1 MSKDKKPDPAAA
13 ARQAGIALVQ
23 AHPVL
28 GAIAKQVQF
37 RPDPTHQIAPAK
49 GWLALSPGG
58 TVWLHPKRRA
68 QPEEWARVVGIML
81 SCLGLGLVRRREPA
95 DLWEV
100 AALVS
105 ASRFCAE
112 LKLGELPEEWR
123 LPECV
128 DASVETLLQRFCT
141 EGCPAPLLAW
151 HADIAGGA
159 SLFAALDEKPVAWRR
174 QTPVPWQELLADG
187 IARGVGRALAIAG
200 GAPASQAAQPH
211 SREHRARR
219 RMMDRYPLLG
229 ALAASFDLEND
240 IRICQQYDIRVAA
253 IDVGARRIWIN
264 PAAGLNDDETLFVLA
279 HELLHAGLNHAS
291 RRRGRD
297 PVLWNVAC
305 DFAINSWLL
314 EMQVGSPPAIGMLY
328 DADLAGQSADEIY
341 DGLARDIRRA
351 RKLATLRGTGQPDL
365 LGEDSGAPFTDA
377 EEYCRRALAQGM
389 DRWEHDGRRGTVPA
403 GLLEEIRS
411 LAQPP
416 IPWDAR
422 LAHWFD
428 ERFPPLEMRR
438 SYVRP
443 SRRQGATPDIPR
455 PMLCKPPEEERKSRV
470 FGVLLDTSGSME
482 PAMLGKALGAIAS
495 YAMARDVIAV
505 RLVCC
510 DAMAYDC
517 GWVEPENL
525 LDRFTLRGRG
535 GTVLQPGFD
544 HLRDLARKGEMP
556 AHGPVLVV
564 TDGWC
569 EDKLETSMDHAYL
582 LADAR
587 RLPFSPRGEV
597 FYITE

>member
-1 MSKDKKPDPAAA
+1 MSKDKKLDPAVA
-13 ARQAGIALVQ
+13 ARQAGIAQVL

-28 GAIAKQVQF
+28 GAIAGQVDFRADSTQQF
-37 RPDPTHQIAPAK
+37 VPAK
-49 GWLALSPGG
+49 GWLAVSPGG

-68 QPEEWARVVGIML
+68 QPSEWARVIGIAL
-81 SCLGLGLVRRREPA
+81 SSLGLGLVRRREPA
-95 DLWEV
+95 ALWEV

-105 ASRFCAE
+105 AWRFCAE

-123 LPECV
+123 LPECD
-128 DASVETLLQRFCT
+128 DASVETLLQRFCID
-141 EGCPAPLLAW
+141 GCPAPLQAW
-151 HADIAGGA
+151 HAEAAGGA
-159 SLFAALDEKPVAWRR
+159 SLFVALDERPVSWRR
-174 QTPVPWQELLADG
+174 QAPTPWHELLADG

-200 GAPASQAAQPH
+200 GAPAGQAANPQ

-264 PAAGLNDDETLFVLA
+264 PAAGLNDEETLFVLA

-314 EMQVGSPPAIGMLY
+314 EMQVGSPPAIGMLH
-328 DADLAGQSADEIY
+328 DPDLAGQSADEIY

-351 RKLATLRGTGQPDL
+351 RKLATLRGAGLPDL
-365 LGEDSGAPFTDA
+365 LGEDSGAQFTDA

-389 DRWEHDGRRGTVPA
+389 DRWEYDGRRGTVPA

-411 LAQPP
+411 LSQPP

-438 SYVRP
+438 SYARP

-455 PMLCKPPEEERKSRV
+455 PSLSKPPEEERKSRV

-495 YAMARDVIAV
+495 YAIARDVIAV

-510 DAMAYDC
+510 DAVAYDC

-582 LADAR
+582 LAGGR

>member
-1 MSKDKKPDPAAA
+1 MRKSNMPDPAAA
-13 ARQAGIALVQ
+13 ARQAGIAQ
-23 AHPVL
+23 AMAHPVL
-28 GAIAKQVQF
+28 GAVAAQVNF
-37 RPDPTHQIAPAK
+37 RIDSSRSVVSEK
-49 GWLALSPGG
+49 GWLAVSPGG

-68 QPEEWARVVGIML
+68 LPDEWARVVGIVL
-81 SCLGLGLVRRREPA
+81 SCLGLGLVRRREPSA
-95 DLWEV
+95 LWEV
-100 AALVS
+100 ASLVS
-105 ASRFCAE
+105 ALRFCAE
-112 LKLGELPEEWR
+112 LKLGELPEDWR
-123 LPECV
+123 LPDCE

-141 EGCPAPLLAW
+141 GGCPEPLLAW
-151 HADIAGGA
+151 HAEIAGGE
-159 SLFAALDEKPVAWRR
+159 SLFVGFNESASTWRR
-174 QTPVPWQELLADG
+174 NRPWHELLADG
-187 IARGVGRALAIAG
+187 IARGVGRALAIASG
-200 GAPASQAAQPH
+200 VPLEAAAKPQ
-211 SREHRARR
+211 SRELRARR
-219 RMMDRYPLLG
+219 RLMDSYPLLG

-240 IRICQQYDIRVAA
+240 VRICQQYDIRVAA

-264 PAAGLNDDETLFVLA
+264 PAAGLNDDETVFVLA

-291 RRRGRD
+291 RRRGREA
-297 PVLWNVAC
+297 VLWNVAC
-305 DFAINSWLL
+305 DFAINSWLV

-328 DADLAGQSADEIY
+328 DPALSGQSADEIY
-341 DGLARDIRRA
+341 DSLARDIRRA

-365 LGEDSGAPFTDA
+365 LGEDSGEQFTDA

-389 DRWEHDGRRGTVPA
+389 GRWEYDGRRGTVPA

-411 LAQPP
+411 LAQPS

-428 ERFPPLEMRR
+428 ERFPPLELRR
-438 SYVRP
+438 SFARP
-443 SRRQGATPDIPR
+443 SRRQGATPEIPR
-455 PMLCKPPEEERKSRV
+455 PALCKPPDEERKSRV

-495 YAMARDVIAV
+495 YAMAHEVIAV

-517 GWVEPENL
+517 GWVEPEHL

-544 HLRDLARKGEMP
+544 QLQELARKGEMP

-569 EDKLETSMDHAYL
+569 EDRLETRLDHAYL
-582 LADAR
+582 LAHGR
-587 RLPFSPRGEV
+587 RLPFTPRGEV
-597 FYITE
+597 FYVTE

>member
-13 ARQAGIALVQ
+13 ARKAGIAQVL

-28 GAIAKQVQF
+28 GAIAGQVNF
-37 RPDPTHQIAPAK
+37 RAEATQQMVPAK
-49 GWLALSPGG
+49 GWLAVSPGG

-68 QPEEWARVVGIML
+68 HPEQWARVIGIAL
-81 SCLGLGLVRRREPA
+81 SCLGLGMVRRREPA
-95 DLWEV
+95 ALWEV

-123 LPECV
+123 LPECE
-128 DASVETLLQRFCT
+128 DASVESLLQRFCT
-141 EGCPAPLLAW
+141 DGCPAPLLAW
-151 HADIAGGA
+151 HADITGGA
-159 SLFAALDEKPVAWRR
+159 SLFVALDEKPVAWRR
-174 QTPVPWQELLADG
+174 QTPTPWRELLADG

-200 GAPASQAAQPH
+200 GAPVEQAAKPH

-219 RMMDRYPLLG
+219 RMMDCYPLLG

-305 DFAINSWLL
+305 DFAINGWLL
-314 EMQVGSPPAIGMLY
+314 EMQVGAPPAIGMLH
-328 DADLAGQSADEIY
+328 DAALAGQSADEIY

-351 RKLATLRGTGQPDL
+351 RKLATLRGTDQPDL
-365 LGEDSGAPFTDA
+365 LGEDSGTQFTDA

-389 DRWEHDGRRGTVPA
+389 DRWEYDGRRGTMPS

-438 SYVRP
+438 SYARP
-443 SRRQGATPDIPR
+443 SRRQGATPNIPR
-455 PMLCKPPEEERKSRV
+455 PSLCKPPEEERKSRV

-495 YAMARDVIAV
+495 YALARDVIAV

-544 HLRDLARKGEMP
+544 HLRDLAHKGEMP

-569 EDKLETSMDHAYL
+569 EDKLETRMDHAYL
-582 LADAR
+582 LADGR
-587 RLPFSPRGEV
+587 RLPFTPRGEV
-597 FYITE
+597 FYVSE

>member
-1 MSKDKKPDPAAA
+1 MSKDKRQDSAAL
-13 ARQAGIALVQ
+13 ARQAGIEQVR
-23 AHPVL
+23 AHLVL
-28 GAIAKQVQF
+28 GAV
-37 RPDPTHQIAPAK
+37 AK
-49 GWLALSPGG
+49 GGRLYVDEQQRFVSAKAWLAVAPDGN
-58 TVWLHPKRRA
+58 VWLHPKRRA
-68 QPEEWARVVGIML
+68 QPEEWARVIGIVL
-81 SCLGLGLVRRREPA
+81 SCLGLGLVRQREPA
-95 DLWEV
+95 VLWEV
-100 AALVS
+100 ASLVT
-105 ASRFCAE
+105 AMRFCAE

-123 LPECV
+123 LPECE
-128 DASVETLLQRFCT
+128 DASTESLFQRFCID
-141 EGCPAPLLAW
+141 GCPEPLQAW
-151 HADIAGGA
+151 HADITGGGQ
-159 SLFAALDEKPVAWRR
+159 LFVALDEKP
-174 QTPVPWQELLADG
+174 PPWQRKTLWHELLADG

-200 GAPASQAAQPH
+200 GAPAEQALKPH

-219 RMMDRYPLLG
+219 RMMDCYPLLG

-264 PAAGLNDDETLFVLA
+264 PAAGLDDDETLFVLA

-305 DFAINSWLL
+305 DFAINSWLI
-314 EMQVGSPPAIGMLY
+314 EMQVGTPPAIGLLY
-328 DADLAGQSADEIY
+328 DAALAGQSADEIY
-341 DGLARDIRRA
+341 DGLASDIRRA
-351 RKLATLRGTGQPDL
+351 RKLATMRGAGQPDL
-365 LGEDSGAPFTDA
+365 LGEDSGSQFTDA

-438 SYVRP
+438 SYARP

-455 PMLCKPPEEERKSRV
+455 PSLCKPPEEERKSRV
-470 FGVLLDTSGSME
+470 FAVLLDTSGSME

-510 DAMAYDC
+510 DAAAYDS

-525 LDRFTLRGRG
+525 LHRFTLRGRG

-544 HLRDLARKGEMP
+544 HLRDLANKGELP

-569 EDKLETSMDHAYL
+569 EDRLETRMDHAYL
-582 LADAR
+582 MADGR
-587 RLPFSPRGEV
+587 RLPFTPRGEIFHV
-597 FYITE
+597 TS